1 MRELYSKITLY
12 EIPFHR
18 EDNFHLEDIS
28 SYLANKPSKTFNG
41 MTAYPISADKI
52 VRIPLEGAFAL
63 EDMGRYNYCSI
74 ENFRSTE
81 DGEAFLSKHFYWILE
96 TKWKAN
102 RTIELSLEIDSIN
115 SLLESENLG
124 DYLAK
129 ETMIS
134 RQHEARF
141 VGGYIVGTTE
151 RLIASVDKVDEGFS
165 PLLYKK
171 SDETIFAKELDDSDK
186 SNTFALAYCRSGGM
200 NNSLSTVFS
209 LSIAL
214 IPSSR
219 MIQNSPNEYIAGF
232 EDIDFSYTA
241 PRNDKDEASVVDA
254 LYKIIEF
261 PYSPF
266 RIKKKTTGGYLF
278 YTPNG
283 ENHTTTATHDIG
295 WSVTQRIPYSAY
307 ADLVSNVIENKG
319 FAELELNDSF
329 ISMPIAD
336 YANLNKA
343 RFVQDTKLLGS
354 AFTSHRFV
362 YDTFSYEIAFERCVF
377 SPTKVP
383 MMTLDFIVGTSMQ
396 STFGFRFNA
405 ENFERTETND
415 YPEVFMIR
423 RNNEMP
429 LVNDEYRNYLNLGY
443 NYDQK
448 SKAIDNIT
456 RWTNFAGR
464 TIGNVVGGSVKGGAT
479 LAGALI
485 NVASD
490 TINTIAGQQKA
501 EIASEQR
508 LANAAA
514 RGISVAGS
522 DDIGLLDGMLTNKL
536 RYIVHGLSPEMEK
549 SIDDL
554 FYYYGYSRG
563 YQGIPNAK
571 SRQWFNF
578 VQADVKWKWGK
589 RIQHQELWT
598 ILARKFAEGITFF
611 HKHDGITGD
620 DIDAGYNLQR
630 TRENW
635 EVANGN

>member
-1 MRELYSKITLY
+1 MRELYSKITIY
-12 EIPFHR
+12 EVPFHR
-18 EDNFHLEDIS
+18 EDNFHLQDIS
-28 SYLANKPSKTFNG
+28 AYLSGKTNKAFNG
-41 MTAYPISADKI
+41 MSSYPISATKL
-52 VRIPLEGAFAL
+52 VRIPLESSFAL
-63 EDMGRYNYCSI
+63 EDIGRYNYCAI
-74 ENFRSTE
+74 ENFQDTE
-81 DGEAFLSKHFYWILE
+81 EGQKSLSKQYYWITE

-102 RTIELSLEIDSIN
+102 KTIELSLEIDSIN
-115 SLLESENLG
+115 TILTSESLDEF
-124 DYLAK
+124 LAK
-129 ETMIS
+129 ETMIN
-134 RQHEARF
+134 RQHESRF
-141 VGGYIVGTTE
+141 VGSYVIGTSE
-151 RLIASVDKVDEGFS
+151 RLIAKVDKIDEGFS

-171 SDETIFAKELDDSDK
+171 SDEALFDKNLADSDK
-186 SNTFALAYCRSGGM
+186 ANTFALAYCRSAGM
-200 NNSLSTVFS
+200 PNLSSAVCSLA
-209 LSIAL
+209 LAL
-214 IPSSR
+214 IPSET
-219 MIQNSPNEYIAGF
+219 MTQQPQNEPIASLS
-232 EDIDFSYTA
+232 DIDFSYTA
-241 PRNDKDEASVVDA
+241 PRNSEGEATIVDS

-266 RIKKKTTGGYLF
+266 IIKKVSGGYVF
-278 YTPNG
+278 KTPNG
-283 ENHTTTATHDIG
+283 EDYETMATHDIA
-295 WSVTQRIPYSAY
+295 WSNKQRIPYSGY
-307 ADLVSNVIENKG
+307 ANLLSNTIENKG
-319 FAELELNDSF
+319 IIDVELNDSF

-336 YANLNKA
+336 FQSLNKT
-343 RFVQDTKLLGS
+343 RFLKDTKLLTS

-362 YDTFSYEIAFERCVF
+362 YDTFSYELPYERCVF

-464 TIGNVVGGSVKGGAT
+464 TIGNVVGGAVKGGAT
-479 LAGALI
+479 LAGSLI

-635 EVANGN
+635 EVTYAN